1 MSLLRNLGSELL
13 WLAAAGVFA
22 AFFWKVALGV
32 EVVAALITITL
43 MEVERRF
50 R

>member
-1 MSLLRNLGSELL
+1 MSFMRSLGAEIL
-13 WLAAAGVFA
+13 WLGGAGAAAFY
-22 AFFWKVALGV
+22 FWKTVLAI